1 MVESQRDLLLKAV
14 HELRQKS
21 AACQQTGT
29 NWDATSDIN
38 RVLRELGVHANHSE
52 VVRESIMEELATPR
66 PSSEDT
72 NSVESH
78 HPQSQLGSRD
88 ASSKTSS
95 SIENPV
101 PGLEV
106 TYALPN
112 EEQSQLDTSQSIPNF
127 DTMFDTNHQ
136 SFFDDDSQM
145 IVNSQINSNFQL
157 TNRSYQFHHVYH
169 HDHNNPP
176 QLHNEN
182 PQFDENV
189 LMTERPP
196 SSRPY
201 FNFQDPTDLDYLRM
215 DSLR

>member
-21 AACQQTGT
+21 AACQQAGT

-52 VVRESIMEELATPR
+52 VVRGSIMEELVTPL
-66 PSSEDT
+66 PSSEGT
-72 NSVESH
+72 NLVESH
-78 HPQSQLGSRD
+78 RPQPQLGSRD

-95 SIENPV
+95 SLENPV
-101 PGLEV
+101 PGPE
-106 TYALPN
+106 AIHDLPN

-145 IVNSQINSNFQL
+145 VVNSQVNSNFQL
-157 TNRSYQFHHVYH
+157 TNRSYQFHYCDP
-169 HDHNNPP
+169 HDHNNPL
-176 QLHNEN
+176 QLHNES
-182 PQFDENV
+182 PQFEENA
-189 LMTERPP
+189 LMTERLP
-196 SSRPY
+196 SNLPY

-215 DSLR
+215 DALR